1 MESLNLAHHWS
12 SCWWGS
18 QSPISSSTDWGLR
31 TMSQWKTWLIA
42 GTQPRW
48 LVNKD
53 QESLDL
59 RPITMA
65 SQPPVLALRQWNCS
79 RSWGQLKRWFRHTH
93 RCWQLRDQDLPDR
106 FPWVKSCVNVP
117 NLRRNLQPNGA
128 FQNHNTETRGAMLS
142 CVASTSFV
150 AKGRLA
156 SFIPSTSSVPFRK
169 KGRGLSR
176 PARRSQWMAGR
187 KKKRRKNGQ
196 HQPLGVNWNDCT
208 WYSETP
214 CWCAWLPFPSFLN
227 STWRRKTLTLSMIGS
242 MDLSWGA
249 VGLPLRSRR
258 CSWQSVMHG
267 ERFMSWCMVACISKK
282 LLTRSKTTACSGWEK
297 SMKESSP
304 RGPKVNQRKARTR
317 RAHGGTP
324 SANLN
329 GEKKGKG
336 PGDKGG
342 KGKGKGKSKPSDWP
356 SNWAFKNPKGVP
368 FCRDY
373 FIKKN
378 CQGQCGRSHNCPVVN
393 SEGWVCNAGPKEHKP
408 ENCPHK
414 AWKEGTAADGAV
426 EHPGSPEG
434 GNITQGDSGA
444 GGTWSAPTT
453 VGGGDPLETGGA
465 PDLSGTLSPAAPNLA
480 LGTAADGAVAPR
492 RNGVHPS
499 ETGGSSP
506 DIPRTGGPNDSNL
519 ALGTAANGAV
529 TPRKTGV
536 HSKRVRP
543 AEPAASQSGKSAKH
557 SNLTGRCPGQGLSIQ
572 NRMSS
577 GSELSEAYSWLRY
590 VPNRLRQRVLP
601 TVAQGAFNPGPI
613 LVLLYAGKDD
623 PLSLDSCLHAHYPR
637 LSPYVVAFDTRRS
650 PQPLGHDS
658 LEDQPYGKLCQAAI
672 EGRVRLVCGGPNCRT
687 WSILRW
693 FPKPN
698 APAPVRGRSED
709 LVWGLPTLT
718 ALEQE
723 EVDGESLLILRQM
736 FLTTL
741 MKQNCS
747 LPVASFLE
755 HPRDPVECSSSPSAS
770 RCSSLWATKMFKA
783 WYPTR
788 WVIP

>member
-1 MESLNLAHHWS
+1 M
-12 SCWWGS
+12 
-18 QSPISSSTDWGLR
+18 
-31 TMSQWKTWLIA
+31 
-42 GTQPRW
+42 
-48 LVNKD
+48 
-53 QESLDL
+53 
-59 RPITMA
+59 
-65 SQPPVLALRQWNCS
+65 
-79 RSWGQLKRWFRHTH
+79 
-93 RCWQLRDQDLPDR
+93 
-106 FPWVKSCVNVP
+106 
-117 NLRRNLQPNGA
+117 
-128 FQNHNTETRGAMLS
+128 
-142 CVASTSFV
+142 
-150 AKGRLA
+150 
-156 SFIPSTSSVPFRK
+156 
-169 KGRGLSR
+169 
-176 PARRSQWMAGR
+176 
-187 KKKRRKNGQ
+187 
-196 HQPLGVNWNDCT
+196 
-208 WYSETP
+208 
-214 CWCAWLPFPSFLN
+214 
-227 STWRRKTLTLSMIGS
+227 
-242 MDLSWGA
+242 
-249 VGLPLRSRR
+249 
-258 CSWQSVMHG
+258 
-267 ERFMSWCMVACISKK
+267 
-282 LLTRSKTTACSGWEK
+282 
-297 SMKESSP
+297 
-304 RGPKVNQRKARTR
+304 
-317 RAHGGTP
+317 
-324 SANLN
+324 
-329 GEKKGKG
+329 
-336 PGDKGG
+336 
-342 KGKGKGKSKPSDWP
+342 
-356 SNWAFKNPKGVP
+356 
-368 FCRDY
+368 
-373 FIKKN
+373 
-378 CQGQCGRSHNCPVVN
+378 
-393 SEGWVCNAGPKEHKP
+393 
-408 ENCPHK
+408 
-414 AWKEGTAADGAV
+414 

-434 GNITQGDSGA
+434 GNIIQGDSGTE
-444 GGTWSAPTT
+444 GTWSASTT

-465 PDLSGTLSPAAPNLA
+465 PDPGTLSPDAPNLA

-499 ETGGSSP
+499 ETGGSP
-506 DIPRTGGPNDSNL
+506 AIPRTGGPNDSNL

-557 SNLTGRCPGQGLSIQ
+557 SNLTGRGPGQGLSIQ

-650 PQPLGHDS
+650 PQPLGHDL
-658 LEDQPYGKLCQAAI
+658 LEGQPYGKLCQAAI

-718 ALEQE
+718 ALEQD

-783 WYPTR
+783 WYPTVGHILVKFDQCR
-788 WVIP
+788 LGQLVPKATCLSSDLAIQCWDGLSCNHPPHKLPEDMQSSDLSWYPPPMMQGLAGAISQALSDIGQGASKPTADWTHQHPSARGGSADLLASGTPYLTYG

>member
-1 MESLNLAHHWS
+1 MLCRHFRTCCACTCKDYVCKHSQPKWHCHFGSRAFVTQVRKSEPAHPHQGWRHRRISLRYHQRRFQMHSKMESLNLAHHWS

-18 QSPISSSTDWGLR
+18 QSPISSSTDWGRR
-31 TMSQWKTWLIA
+31 TMSQWRTWLIA

-93 RCWQLRDQDLPDR
+93 RCWQLRDQDLPDH
-106 FPWVKSCVNVP
+106 FHWVKSCVNVP

-128 FQNHNTETRGAMLS
+128 FRNHNTGTRGAMLS

-150 AKGRLA
+150 AKVRLA

-169 KGRGLSR
+169 KGRGPSR
-176 PARRSQWMAGR
+176 PARKSQWMAGR
-187 KKKRRKNGQ
+187 KKKRSSTDHSASTGTIA
-196 HQPLGVNWNDCT
+196 LGIQKHLVDVPGCLSPVSSIQLDEGRPWLFLWLVLWT
-208 WYSETP
+208 WAGGRRPSPPEQTLLMAERNAWREVHELMHGGMYLKEALDKVQNNSLFWMREVYERVISER
-214 CWCAWLPFPSFLN
+214 AKGKS
-227 STWRRKTLTLSMIGS
+227 KKGK
-242 MDLSWGA
+242 DKKGSWGY
-249 VGLPLRSRR
+249 PIRQPQ
-258 CSWQSVMHG
+258 W
-267 ERFMSWCMVACISKK
+267 
-282 LLTRSKTTACSGWEK
+282 
-297 SMKESSP
+297 
-304 RGPKVNQRKARTR
+304 
-317 RAHGGTP
+317 
-324 SANLN
+324 
-329 GEKKGKG
+329 EKKGKG
-336 PGDKGG
+336 SGDKGG

-356 SNWAFKNPKGVP
+356 SNWAFKNPKGLP

-414 AWKEGTAADGAV
+414 AWKERTAADGAV

-434 GNITQGDSGA
+434 GNIIQGDSGA
-444 GGTWSAPTT
+444 GGTWAAPTT
-453 VGGGDPLETGGA
+453 VGGGDPLACPG
-465 PDLSGTLSPAAPNLA
+465 
-480 LGTAADGAVAPR
+480 
-492 RNGVHPS
+492 NGCWWRCGPK
-499 ETGGSSP
+499 EERGSP

-536 HSKRVRP
+536 HSKRARP
-543 AEPAASQSGKSAKH
+543 AEPAASRLKSAKH

-650 PQPLGHDS
+650 PQPLGHDL

-672 EGRVRLVCGGPNCRT
+672 EGRVRLVCAEHGLSFVGFRNLTHQRLCVADQKT
-687 WSILRW
+687 WCGD
-693 FPKPN
+693 FP
-698 APAPVRGRSED
+698 
-709 LVWGLPTLT
+709 LLP
-718 ALEQE
+718 
-723 EVDGESLLILRQM
+723 
-736 FLTTL
+736 
-741 MKQNCS
+741 
-747 LPVASFLE
+747 P
-755 HPRDPVECSSSPSAS
+755 
-770 RCSSLWATKMFKA
+770 
-783 WYPTR
+783 
-788 WVIP
+788 